1 MVTIDIFH
9 RYFVQMVK
17 IQLPTNTYD
26 KAKQENQTRF
36 LFESYLASNGQMI
49 AGALIKKDRNVAII

>member
-17 IQLPTNTYD
+17 IQLPPNTYD

-36 LFESYLASNGQMI
+36 LFESYLASDG
-49 AGALIKKDRNVAII
+49 